1 MENIKKEVCEPATPY
16 TVNAGKRVMYVKP
29 TVQHN
34 PYTIEEL
41 HQMIADSK
49 YNESKDVEH
58 ESSSIKS

>member
-1 MENIKKEVCEPATPY
+1 MTES
-16 TVNAGKRVMYVKP
+16 
-29 TVQHN
+29 
-34 PYTIEEL
+34 EL